1 MTNPPASG
9 APDEQLSGALLRAL
23 RIAAGMRQ
31 PEAARQS
38 GVSQAQLS
46 RLETGGSP
54 LRAKY
59 VGPLL
64 RAYGLSEEWITRLLA
79 QARPDTE
86 QLDTRV
92 VLQQGTAHN
101 FQRRVHEAEASAAVV
116 RSYQPTVPLGVLQT
130 PDFMDATFIP
140 ELGFT
145 EQDAAES
152 TVVRMS
158 RAAKLQDD
166 PARTWY
172 LIQTEQSIRWPVR
185 SYALQAAQAEWMVR
199 ISHLPNVH
207 LGVVPLDTLAPEPA
221 PLTGFHLYDD
231 DQVLI
236 ETELGITLLSA
247 TGQVQPFVRAYDMLM
262 GLAVFD
268 DKARA
273 VLSAIAT
280 DYRTRG

>member
-1 MTNPPASG
+1 MS
-9 APDEQLSGALLRAL
+9 
-23 RIAAGMRQ
+23 Q
-31 PEAARQS
+31 PEAVRRS

-64 RAYGLSEEWITRLLA
+64 RAYATAPETGLTEERITRLLA

-101 FQRRVHEAEASAAVV
+101 FQLRVKEAEAGASVV

-145 EQDAAES
+145 EADAAAS
-152 TVVRMS
+152 TDVRLS
-158 RAAKLQDD
+158 RAQRMQD

-199 ISHLPNVH
+199 VSRLPNVH

-236 ETELGITLLSA
+236 ETELGLTLLSA
-247 TGQVQPFVRAYDMLM
+247 TAQVQPFVRAYDMLRS
-262 GLAVFD
+262 LAVFGEE
-268 DKARA
+268 ARA

-280 DYRTRG
+280 DYRNRGEQT